1 MHASSHMVKTHARPP
16 AGASRPAARAVTA
29 SGADDANDRTPG
41 STPADAVGDTT
52 KKSSTVD
59 ELGKQMRGRLCAATD
74 AEKQEARVASH
85 GVDAQ
90 HVPAAEQSPQQQHA
104 VVRPQRGARGHAAR
118 AAAKAAKAATAT
130 STTTAATTATAATTL
145 DGTAVAA
152 TPASV
157 TTTPSLTKAV
167 RRARRR

>member
-1 MHASSHMVKTHARPP
+1 MLHLVETHARPP

-59 ELGKQMRGRLCAATD
+59 ELGKQKGGPRLCAATD

-85 GVDAQ
+85 DGERRGDAQ
-90 HVPAAEQSPQQQHA
+90 HVPAAEQSPQQQQA
-104 VVRPQRGARGHAAR
+104 AGRPQRVVRGHAAR
-118 AAAKAAKAATAT
+118 
-130 STTTAATTATAATTL
+130 
-145 DGTAVAA
+145 
-152 TPASV
+152 
-157 TTTPSLTKAV
+157 
-167 RRARRR
+167 

>member
-1 MHASSHMVKTHARPP
+1 MHASSHMLHLVETHARPP
-16 AGASRPAARAVTA
+16 AGASRPAARAVTT

-85 GVDAQ
+85 DGERRGDAQ
-90 HVPAAEQSPQQQHA
+90 HVPAAEQSPQQQQA
-104 VVRPQRGARGHAAR
+104 AGRPQRVVRG
-118 AAAKAAKAATAT
+118 
-130 STTTAATTATAATTL
+130 
-145 DGTAVAA
+145 
-152 TPASV
+152 
-157 TTTPSLTKAV
+157 
-167 RRARRR
+167 RARFDIY

>member
-1 MHASSHMVKTHARPP
+1 MHASSRLHLLKTRARPP
-16 AGASRPAARAVTA
+16 AGASRPAARAVTT

-85 GVDAQ
+85 GGERRGDAQ
-90 HVPAAEQSPQQQHA
+90 HVPAAEQSPQQQQA
-104 VVRPQRGARGHAAR
+104 AVRLQRVVRGRAAR
-118 AAAKAAKAATAT
+118 TAAAATAKAATAT
-130 STTTAATTATAATTL
+130 TTVMTL
-145 DGTAVAA
+145 DGTMVAA
-152 TPASV
+152 KPASV
-157 TTTPSLTKAV
+157 TSTPSLTKAV